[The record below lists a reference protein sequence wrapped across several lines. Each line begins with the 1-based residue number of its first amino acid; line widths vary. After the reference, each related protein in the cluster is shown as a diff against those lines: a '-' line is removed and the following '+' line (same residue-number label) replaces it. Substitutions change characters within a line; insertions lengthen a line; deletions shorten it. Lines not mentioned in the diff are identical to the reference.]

1 MRKASSK
8 RTGKM
13 GRGTFI
19 VIKREDIV
27 FEGRACGG
35 VWSDIVTATLRGGV

>member
-1 MRKASSK
+1 
-8 RTGKM
+8 M

-27 FEGRACGG
+27 FEGRAWGG
-35 VWSDIVTATLRGGV
+35 VWSDIVTATLRGGVW